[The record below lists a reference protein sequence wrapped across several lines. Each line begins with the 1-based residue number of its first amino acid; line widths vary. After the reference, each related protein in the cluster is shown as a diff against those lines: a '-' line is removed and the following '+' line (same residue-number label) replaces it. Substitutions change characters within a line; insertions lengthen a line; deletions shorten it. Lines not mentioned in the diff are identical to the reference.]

1 MQQLQ
6 FLEDVMLLTSSHVT
20 AALLATKDKETV
32 TLLISLIHPELN
44 SIIMY
49 TLPFVSLK
57 KGKGSSS
64 SQLPK
69 N

>member
-1 MQQLQ
+1 
-6 FLEDVMLLTSSHVT
+6 MLLSSRHVT
-20 AALLATKDKETV
+20 AALLATMVKETV
-32 TLLISLIHPELN
+32 TLLISLIHPELK
-44 SIIMY
+44 SIIVH

-57 KGKGSSS
+57 KGEGSSS